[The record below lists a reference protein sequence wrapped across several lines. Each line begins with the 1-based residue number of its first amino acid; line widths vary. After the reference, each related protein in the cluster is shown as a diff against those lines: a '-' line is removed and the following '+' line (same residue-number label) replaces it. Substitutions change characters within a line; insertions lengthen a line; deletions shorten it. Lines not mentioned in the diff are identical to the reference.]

1 MTQSMPTERENA
13 NLLAKYFTS
22 KTYSKKLANQ

>member
-1 MTQSMPTERENA
+1 MTQNIPERENS

-22 KTYSKKLANQ
+22 KTYSKKLAN